1 MVPHSYLFVH
11 KWIVF
16 LFTSDYIRFV
26 LSLWPY
32 HLKKKGEFFC
42 KICCRERVTE
52 DEDVSPPSAA
62 LRYPCSCFNRP
73 ATLSPL
79 SGQTCAPP
87 PRAINQQ
94 SRSTLPTN
102 TPGYCLCQGFLC
114 CILGARSAAA
124 AASKCWG
131 WRFCSGN
138 EAFPLRAG
146 VRSWMND
153 GWQLLEHFEEMVEI
167 SGPAS
172 PIFELHR

>member
-1 MVPHSYLFVH
+1 MFFLFLVSLYLMVPHSYLFVH

-16 LFTSDYIRFV
+16 LFISDLCFLCDPTI
-26 LSLWPY
+26 
-32 HLKKKGEFFC
+32 LKKKVNFSV
-42 KICCRERVTE
+42 KSAAERVTE

-124 AASKCWG
+124 AASKC
-131 WRFCSGN
+131 
-138 EAFPLRAG
+138 
-146 VRSWMND
+146 
-153 GWQLLEHFEEMVEI
+153 
-167 SGPAS
+167 
-172 PIFELHR
+172 